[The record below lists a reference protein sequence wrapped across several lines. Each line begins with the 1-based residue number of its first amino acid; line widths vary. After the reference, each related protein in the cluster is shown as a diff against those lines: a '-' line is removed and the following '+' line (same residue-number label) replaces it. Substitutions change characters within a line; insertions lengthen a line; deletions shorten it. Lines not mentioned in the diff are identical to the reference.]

1 MFLVEKTIQ
10 VFVTYNG
17 IVTKSIAII
26 AYISDVVFLSFKQ
39 KWRLLENHESH
50 FTHKTVNTHCKAS
63 HMVMAT
69 EITRLAQKV
78 VILCNLEAER
88 CTASDAGF

>member
-39 KWRLLENHESH
+39 K
-50 FTHKTVNTHCKAS
+50 
-63 HMVMAT
+63 
-69 EITRLAQKV
+69 
-78 VILCNLEAER
+78 
-88 CTASDAGF
+88 